1 MEGGNPVRNLILVL
15 SNRRKLFSSF
25 YPDIMADRTPDLAAT
40 VAENRVG
47 TWEANLLL
55 GSEKGGDWESLCK
68 TYLGG
73 NNCVIKKK
81 NQVAQNLN

>member
-15 SNRRKLFSSF
+15 SNRRKIFSSY
-25 YPDIMADRTPDLAAT
+25 YPDITADRTPDLAAT

-55 GSEKGGDWESLCK
+55 ASEKGGDWESLCK
-68 TYLGG
+68 AYLGG
-73 NNCVIKKK
+73 NKCVIQKK